1 MYIYSNMSCL
11 SLAQIPKILLS
22 TFFEIAFVSW
32 ISLLHFE
39 LTSVNIKIIWQ
50 RQVLL
55 IPHVVQKHLKFNFIV
70 CKFLKKRGYFT
81 KEGRK
86 DQTLV
91 GDEELKLLLEGT
103 ECWKRQSKCPWNNEI
118 LNFSQNYMHNRYSL
132 K

>member
-22 TFFEIAFVSW
+22 TFYEIAFVSW

-70 CKFLKKRGYFT
+70 YKFLKKRGYFT

-86 DQTLV
+86 DQNTSGGWGAEAASRRDRV
-91 GDEELKLLLEGT
+91 LKTTVKMSLEQRNI
-103 ECWKRQSKCPWNNEI
+103 KIFSK
-118 LNFSQNYMHNRYSL
+118 LYA
-132 K
+132 